1 MTASSPSTDDV
12 TPALLAAR
20 RLSEREAGEYLGLSQ
35 RTLQEWR
42 LKRQGPAYLKL
53 GRRIAYDVADLD
65 TFMSANR
72 IEPKAAGGAE

>member
-1 MTASSPSTDDV
+1 MTSSNATADSV
-12 TPALLAAR
+12 TPVSQAPR

-53 GRRIAYDVADLD
+53 GRRIAYDIADLD